1 VTCDASLSPVVKYH
15 GLARRYLHCSGFL
28 MRPLLNGGTLGGR
41 ETLRPRKP
49 MPSIEILCVGLAI
62 PEPPPAT
69 SFAVISDPSRRSH
82 RGPTPRFQSD
92 FDRLDGVLYH
102 VGNPEFASNPD
113 GPFFAYDVLSEASRD
128 ASPSSFL
135 EFAPSHAVSARS
147 FLEWIL
153 ASSPAGQLLFTS
165 DWQFG
170 PSRTRR
176 FDGLDLNEFW
186 RRHDSRRLFLNS
198 AYVIDASQSR
208 AAAGNT
214 RDKST

>member
-1 VTCDASLSPVVKYH
+1 LT
-15 GLARRYLHCSGFL
+15 
-28 MRPLLNGGTLGGR
+28 
-41 ETLRPRKP
+41 
-49 MPSIEILCVGLAI
+49 I
-62 PEPPPAT
+62 PKPPPET
-69 SFAVISDPSRRSH
+69 SFAVICDPSSQSH

-102 VGNPEFASNPD
+102 VGNPEFAANPD
-113 GPFFAYDVLSEASRD
+113 GPFFAYDALSEASRH

-135 EFAPSHAVSARS
+135 EFAPSHAVSARA

-153 ASSPAGQLLFTS
+153 ASSPAGRLIFTS

-170 PSRTRR
+170 PSWTRR

-186 RRHDSRRLFLNS
+186 RRHDSHLLFLNS

-208 AAAGNT
+208 AAASDT
-214 RDKST
+214 PDKSP